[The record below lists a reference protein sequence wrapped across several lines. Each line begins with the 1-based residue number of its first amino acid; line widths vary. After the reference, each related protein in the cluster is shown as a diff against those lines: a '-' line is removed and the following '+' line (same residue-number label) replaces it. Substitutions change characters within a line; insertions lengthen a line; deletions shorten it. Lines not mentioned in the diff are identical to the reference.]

1 MGLSIESWG
10 SNLMHTMITLYFEKD
25 NGMKEAGGWGRK
37 QGQSFAHRCAIT
49 CRVGPDIS
57 LKLL

>member
-1 MGLSIESWG
+1 
-10 SNLMHTMITLYFEKD
+10 MHTMITLYFEKD
-25 NGMKEAGGWGRK
+25 NGMMEAGGWGRK